1 MRKAFWFFVCLMMLF
16 ISGST
21 QAFAGES
28 SSGWP
33 WERSDLSPHP
43 KLVFGE
49 LPNGFRYALFP
60 NDHPSGRVHL
70 HLLVRSGSRHEAEG
84 QEGLAHFLEHMAFN
98 GSTHFPPGSLIHFF
112 QKIGMNFG
120 GDTNAHTAFD
130 RTVYDIVLPE
140 GKSETLDQGL
150 RIMAD
155 YAGELLFPAEEI
167 ERERGIVLAEK
178 RDRDSAAYR
187 MHRAEQAFLFRGTR
201 IPQRPPIG
209 LASVIRS
216 ADAKDFR
223 AFYHAWYRPER
234 MLLLG
239 VGDMDLAEVQAKIH
253 AAFGDLKAR
262 GPLLPEPEIGV
273 PDHRGLAFMYHNE
286 PASGELRLGI
296 STVSSMEPSPHTMQS
311 DQDALL
317 RHMGMRMLAQRLER
331 LKEEGGLPVLSLAA
345 FTHDLYGSIR
355 LADLR
360 MVSRPETWEEN
371 LKIATK
377 TLREA
382 LVHGFTAGELERVRQ
397 EFIAWFEERA
407 ETSRRMAS
415 GDLAAEFLMDFY
427 TDQVPVCPEA
437 MALLVIPFLE
447 KAELSAV
454 NRSFRQLWSGSHRLV
469 RMLGEGV
476 ALPAAQV
483 KQRMRSIYLAA
494 GDEVSRERLWSK
506 AVDFPYLPAP
516 EELAGV
522 KKVWEDEGL
531 GIRDVLL
538 EDGTLLHIRQTDFEA
553 GRVRMR
559 VRLGTGRSGE
569 PWPGLSYIATE
580 TLNLSGT
587 GTLGRDALEQA
598 LAGKRVALHMGMG
611 PKEIFFDGEARRSDF
626 ASLLH
631 LLRARLED
639 PGFREEA
646 FELARNRYVREL
658 EQAAGSIDRTF
669 RRENPCFFTGDDA
682 RLCPPDALPPWSLD
696 DIRSWLAPVLA
707 SDPLEISVAGD
718 MDVLEV
724 EGLVRSILGKRPASH
739 VRVAEPVAQ
748 SPAFAHGTSRTVR
761 VHAHPPASLVQWG
774 FPTGGSAS
782 SLEHRGL
789 NLLAEVLRE
798 RLREEI
804 RENMGIAYAP
814 FAWHWHYT
822 GWSDWGGIM
831 AGVSV
836 APEAAEEV
844 SGRILSLAA
853 GLGEGG
859 LTPELLERV
868 RGPLI
873 NNLET
878 RQQNN
883 MYWIMGV
890 MDGSGE
896 KPELREW
903 ARTLISDYMA
913 WTAEDLSAL
922 AARVLNPEKASLLR
936 VETEKQQD

>member
-1 MRKAFWFFVCLMMLF
+1 MRKTFLFFVCLILLL
-16 ISGST
+16 ISGGT

-28 SSGWP
+28 SSGWA

-70 HLLVRSGSRHEAEG
+70 HLLVRSGSRHEAKG

-140 GKSETLDQGL
+140 GKSDTLDQGL

-178 RDRDSAAYR
+178 RDRNSAAYR
-187 MHRAEQAFLFRGTR
+187 MHRAEQGFLFRGTR

-253 AAFGDLKAR
+253 AAFGDLKSR
-262 GPLLPEPEIGV
+262 GPLLPEPEIGM
-273 PDHRGLAFMYHNE
+273 PDHRGLEFMYHNE
-286 PASGELRLGI
+286 PGSGELRLGI
-296 STVSSMEPSPHTMQS
+296 STVSSIKPYIHTMQS
-311 DQDALL
+311 DKEALL
-317 RHMGMRMLAQRLER
+317 RHMGMRMLSQRLER
-331 LKEEGGLPVLSLAA
+331 LKEEGDLSVLSLAA
-345 FTHDLYGSIR
+345 FTHDLFGSIR

-360 MVSRPETWEEN
+360 MVSRPDSWEEN

-407 ETSRRMAS
+407 EASQRRES
-415 GDLAAEFLMDFY
+415 GELAGEFLRDFY

-437 MALLVIPFLE
+437 MASLVIPFLE
-447 KAELSAV
+447 KVELAAV
-454 NRSFRQLWSGSHRLV
+454 NRSFRQLWSGTHRLV

-476 ALPAAQV
+476 DLPEGQA
-483 KQRMRSIYLAA
+483 KQRMRSIYIAA
-494 GDEVSRERLWSK
+494 GDDILKDRLWSESFT
-506 AVDFPYLPAP
+506 FPYLPEP
-516 EELAGV
+516 EKVADV

-531 GIRDVLL
+531 GIRDLLL

-569 PWPGLSYIATE
+569 PWPGLSFIATE

-587 GTLGRDALEQA
+587 GTLGRESLEQA
-598 LAGKRVALHMGMG
+598 LAGKRIALNMGMG
-611 PKEIFFDGEARRSDF
+611 PHEIFFDGEARKGDF
-626 ASLLH
+626 ATLLH

-646 FELARNRYVREL
+646 FELARNRHMREL

-669 RRENPCFFTGDDA
+669 SRENPCFFTGGDT
-682 RLCPPDALPPWSLD
+682 RLCPPDAKASELWSLD

-707 SDPLEISVAGD
+707 SAPLEISVAGD
-718 MDVLEV
+718 MDMLEV
-724 EGLVRSILGKRPASH
+724 EGLVRSILGKRPLSYG
-739 VRVAEPVAQ
+739 RINEPLAQ
-748 SPAFAHGTSRTVR
+748 SPVFTSGLSKTVR
-761 VHAHPPASLVQWG
+761 VNAHPPASLVQWG
-774 FPTGGSAS
+774 FPTGGSSS

-789 NLLAEVLRE
+789 NLLAQILRE
-798 RLREEI
+798 SLREEI

-814 FAWHWHYT
+814 FAWYWNYT
-822 GWSDWGGIM
+822 GWVDWGGIM

-836 APEAAEEV
+836 TPEEAEGV
-844 SGRILSLAA
+844 SDRILSLAA
-853 GLGEGG
+853 DLGAGG

-873 NNLET
+873 NNLKT

-883 MYWIMGV
+883 MYWLMGV

-913 WTAEDLSAL
+913 WTAEDLSTL

-936 VETEKQQD
+936 VETEK